1 MAYKDLLVHLDDAA
15 SSDTRARLACALARS
30 HDAHLVGVY
39 VEPPLPSMLFP
50 GDLPAAELIESE
62 LEEAARRREA
72 TRTMFD
78 EAAQTAGIRHEWRH
92 LDDGRVHA
100 LAVCARYSDLVIAG
114 RREDGDPDSVVEV
127 AQDIALG
134 GGRPVLVV
142 PRAFDREI
150 GGSVLIAWNGSREAV
165 RAVHDAMPLL
175 TRAEQVRV
183 LSVNPD
189 TGGDGH
195 GALPGADICAH
206 LSRHDVNAEGLEAH
220 THGERV
226 PELLVERARE
236 FGADLIVMGVYGH
249 SRLRELVLGG
259 VSRYLLRHTPVPLLI
274 SH

>member
-15 SSDTRARLACALARS
+15 TSASRVTLACELARS

-62 LEEAARRREA
+62 LAEAARRREA
-72 TRTMFD
+72 ARVLL
-78 EAAQTAGIRHEWRH
+78 EQAAQSAGIRHEWRH

-100 LAVCARYSDLVIAG
+100 LAISARYCDLVITG
-114 RREDGDPDSVVEV
+114 RREDGDPDSVVDV

-134 GGRPVLVV
+134 GGRPALVV
-142 PRAFDREI
+142 PRGFSGTPGR
-150 GGSVLIAWNGSREAV
+150 SVLVAWNASREAV
-165 RAVHDAMPLL
+165 RAVHDALPLL
-175 TRAEQVRV
+175 ERAEQVRV
-183 LSVNPD
+183 LSVD
-189 TGGDGH
+189 AGVGGDGH
-195 GALPGADICAH
+195 GPLPGADICAH
-206 LSRHDVNAEGLEAH
+206 LARHDVTAEALEAQ

-226 PELLVERARE
+226 PELIIERARE

-259 VSRYLLRHTPVPLLI
+259 VSRHLLRHTAVPLLI

>member
-1 MAYKDLLVHLDDAA
+1 MAYRDLLVHLDDAA
-15 SSDTRARLACALARS
+15 TSATRTTVACELARTQ
-30 HDAHLVGVY
+30 DAHLVGVY

-62 LEEAARRREA
+62 LEEAARRRDA
-72 TRTMFD
+72 SRAMF
-78 EAAQTAGIRHEWRH
+78 EQAAQAAGIRHEWRH

-100 LAVCARYSDLVIAG
+100 LAVSARYSDLVIAG

-127 AQDIALG
+127 AQDVALG

-142 PRAFDREI
+142 PRTFTGTPGR
-150 GGSVLIAWNGSREAV
+150 SVLVAWNASREAV

-175 TRAEQVRV
+175 ARATQVRV
-183 LSVNPD
+183 LTVD
-189 TGGDGH
+189 AGVGEDGH
-195 GALPGADICAH
+195 GPVPGADICAH
-206 LSRHDVNAEGLEAH
+206 LARHDVRAEALEAQ

-226 PELLVERARE
+226 PELIIERARE
-236 FGADLIVMGVYGH
+236 FGADLVVMGVYGH

-259 VSRYLLRHTPVPLLI
+259 ASRYLLRHSEVPLLI